1 MKLKQKNLIH
11 KMINE
16 SPKFQGC
23 SSMHMGI
30 TKDLDIPGLSV
41 TVGTLTHSIAIMSS
55 YVLGFQHV
63 M

>member
-1 MKLKQKNLIH
+1 
-11 KMINE
+11 MINE